1 MRKHSIAL
9 VIREPGGTRAG
20 SASDPGAGRKDGGP
34 PEVGERFAL
43 RWLLVRRPDD
53 DEDLPGV
60 WGLPAG
66 TRGPGETDRELVRRI
81 GQEKLALEVEPG
93 GAVASGSAVRPGYRL
108 DMHLWTAEIVGGDP
122 RVDLA
127 DAPAGVTRY
136 AAWRWDDP
144 AALEEGAR
152 RGSLCCRLGVDLASG
167 AREHRRSSP

>member
-9 VIREPGGTRAG
+9 VIREPGGSRAG
-20 SASDPGAGRKDGGP
+20 SASDPGAARNDGRP
-34 PEVGERFAL
+34 PEERDRFAR

-66 TRGPGETDRELVRRI
+66 TRSPGETDLDLVRRI
-81 GQEKLALEVEPG
+81 GREKLALHVEPG
-93 GAVASGSAVRPGYRL
+93 ASVASGSAVRPGYRL
-108 DMHLWTAEIVGGDP
+108 DMSLWTAEIVEGEP
-122 RVDLA
+122 RVGGGRTA
-127 DAPAGVTRY
+127 ASVTRY

-152 RGSLCCRLGVDLASG
+152 RGSLCCRLGIDLASG
-167 AREHRRSSP
+167 APEQRQSSP